1 MVAWF
6 QREKHKKFDFGR
18 RSQWPGCGL
27 VVWWSRSPKEK
38 SIRNLILAAE
48 IGGRRDPVKNISN
61 MILASEA
68 GELEQQRC
76 GSCSGCSGEST
87 AAALLRGGAIN
98 LNYVLSNIT

>member
-18 RSQWPGCGL
+18 RSQWPGCSL
-27 VVWWSRSPKEK
+27 VVWWSRSSKEK

-48 IGGRRDPVKNISN
+48 IGGHRGLVKNIRN
-61 MILASEA
+61 MILAFEA

-76 GSCSGCSGEST
+76 GGCSGCSGESI
-87 AAALLRGGAIN
+87 AAALLRGGTID
-98 LNYVLSNIT
+98 LNYALSNIT

>member
-18 RSQWPGCGL
+18 RSQWPGCSL
-27 VVWWSRSPKEK
+27 VVWWSRSSKEK

-48 IGGRRDPVKNISN
+48 IGGHRGLVKNIRN

-76 GSCSGCSGEST
+76 GGCSGCSGESIG
-87 AAALLRGGAIN
+87 AALLRGGTID